1 MGDKVAFGG
10 CCSHILRGQR
20 ESIYD
25 SNEDKKESE
34 FDAYYNAME
43 RQQRNILDILSKLH
57 SMMGHT
63 KTIKN
68 ELNEQKENDQ
78 NVVMQS
84 RRFRERAK
92 TGKNA
97 ENDHNKFVTE
107 IEAKSHLNVYDLF
120 DLLTK
125 HGLNRNDILRFV
137 NYLKANKF
145 DATSI
150 QNDLFNESQS
160 YLFEA
165 VEIGINEMPNNEM
178 KKLEIGSYA
187 RLKLL
192 NDFDLNGQRVQII
205 EYLEAK
211 NLYKVQI
218 KNKKFLVDEYRLQR
232 ILDNLKNNEEK
243 KENFKFLEF

>member
-1 MGDKVAFGG
+1 MG
-10 CCSHILRGQR
+10 
-20 ESIYD
+20 
-25 SNEDKKESE
+25 E

-43 RQQRNILDILSKLH
+43 RQSRNILDILSKLH
-57 SMMGHT
+57 SMLSHT
-63 KTIKN
+63 KTSKN
-68 ELNEQKENDQ
+68 GLDEQKDQ
-78 NVVMQS
+78 MTYFQRTRN
-84 RRFRERAK
+84 E
-92 TGKNA
+92 KNA

-125 HGLNRNDILRFV
+125 HGLNRDDILRFV

-165 VEIGINEMPNNEM
+165 VEIGINEMPNKEI

-187 RLKLL
+187 RLKLPK
-192 NDFDLNGQRVQII
+192 DFDLNGQRVQII

-218 KNKKFLVDEYRLQR
+218 KNKKLLVDEYRLQR
-232 ILDNLKNNEEK
+232 ISDNLKNNEEK
-243 KENFKFLEF
+243 KENFKFLEFVWNKKK

>member
-43 RQQRNILDILSKLH
+43 RQQQNILDILSKLH

-84 RRFRERAK
+84 RRFRERTK

-97 ENDHNKFVTE
+97 ENEHNKFVTE

-125 HGLNRNDILRFV
+125 HGLNRSDILRFV
-137 NYLKANKF
+137 NYLK
-145 DATSI
+145 
-150 QNDLFNESQS
+150 
-160 YLFEA
+160 
-165 VEIGINEMPNNEM
+165 
-178 KKLEIGSYA
+178 
-187 RLKLL
+187 
-192 NDFDLNGQRVQII
+192 
-205 EYLEAK
+205 AK

-218 KNKKFLVDEYRLQR
+218 KNKKLLVDEYRLQR
-232 ILDNLKNNEEK
+232 ISDNLKNNEEK
-243 KENFKFLEF
+243 KENFKFLEFVWNKKK

>member
-107 IEAKSHLNVYDLF
+107 VEAKSHLNVYDLF

-125 HGLNRNDILRFV
+125 HGLNKSDILNFV

-160 YLFEA
+160 FLFEA
-165 VEIGINEMPNNEM
+165 VEIGINEMPNKEI

-187 RLKLL
+187 RLKLPK
-192 NDFDLNGQRVQII
+192 DFDLNGQRVQII

-218 KNKKFLVDEYRLQR
+218 KNKKLLVDEYRLQR
-232 ILDNLKNNEEK
+232 ISDNLKNN
-243 KENFKFLEF
+243 